1 MPYRPIFYSRQPE
14 LRAVWRAKKQ
24 NMAFRYAEPGAL
36 GDLGAA
42 TVALLVWYYVALFT
56 QSYAKIALV
65 QRQRRASF
73 GLLSYRTCHY
83 TDPAV
88 ARLKYGVP
96 HDSPI
101 ALTAYR
107 TAGNLSEQLV
117 PFLAS
122 AWLRALLVPGAA
134 ASSGRLCYAYLV
146 SRMVYP
152 FAFYAGHPLLQ
163 LSTQPGYLVVWG
175 QLADVYMF
183 HAGDPPTWW
192 SAARTEVAIFTLGV
206 ACEVLILGQWAAARL
221 SKGDASKDQSDA
233 SMQPP
238 SPPGRSRRKA
248 QWNRRDAPSRSPS
261 RHETDC
267 ALRRSTVASPSVVRR
282 HT

>member
-1 MPYRPIFYSRQPE
+1 MSE
-14 LRAVWRAKKQ
+14 LAPQQAREDRMRTLVNRCDVHNFSHAGFTGVSKFGGE
-24 NMAFRYAEPGAL
+24 MAFLEFAEPGAL
-36 GDLGAA
+36 GDLARA

-65 QRQRRASF
+65 QQQRQEQF
-73 GLLSYRTCHY
+73 GLLSYRSVNY

-101 ALTAYR
+101 ALTADR

-163 LSTQPGYLVVWG
+163 LSTQPGYLIVWG

-192 SAARTEVAIFTLGV
+192 SAARTEVAITP
-206 ACEVLILGQWAAARL
+206 RRP
-221 SKGDASKDQSDA
+221 SDDHDSFQA
-233 SMQPP
+233 
-238 SPPGRSRRKA
+238 
-248 QWNRRDAPSRSPS
+248 
-261 RHETDC
+261 
-267 ALRRSTVASPSVVRR
+267 
-282 HT
+282 

>member
-1 MPYRPIFYSRQPE
+1 
-14 LRAVWRAKKQ
+14 
-24 NMAFRYAEPGAL
+24 MAFEYAEPGAL
-36 GDLGAA
+36 GDLARA
-42 TVALLVWYYVALFT
+42 TVALLVWFYVALFT

-65 QRQRRASF
+65 QRQRQEQF
-73 GLLSYRTCHY
+73 GMLSYRMVHY
-83 TDPAV
+83 TDPDV

-101 ALTAYR
+101 ALTADR

-134 ASSGRLCYAYLV
+134 ASSSRLCYAYLV

-163 LSTQPGYLVVWG
+163 LSTQPGYLIVWG
-175 QLADVYMF
+175 QLADVACY
-183 HAGDPPTWW
+183 AGDPPTWYFRVKPPASARRPHSWGPMPAADVVGCIIVARSRVQICLFEGRW
-192 SAARTEVAIFTLGV
+192 SPARTEVAIFTLGM
-206 ACEVLILGQWAAARL
+206 ACEVLLFGQWAAARL

-233 SMQPP
+233 ITQPQT
-238 SPPGRSRRKA
+238 SRGRSRRKT
-248 QWNRRDAPSRSPS
+248 QGNRGVAPSRSTS
-261 RHETDC
+261 
-267 ALRRSTVASPSVVRR
+267 
-282 HT
+282 

>member
-1 MPYRPIFYSRQPE
+1 MKSSQVKSSQVKSSQVSQVPQETTNPNREGTLYTLHTVSLLTCRTCGCGEYP
-14 LRAVWRAKKQ
+14 VTCT
-24 NMAFRYAEPGAL
+24 NMAFQFAEPGAL

-73 GLLSYRTCHY
+73 GLLSYRTCTY

-101 ALTAYR
+101 ALTADR

-152 FAFYAGHPLLQ
+152 VPDCVGTARRPVYVSRRGSAN
-163 LSTQPGYLVVWG
+163 LVVCR
-175 QLADVYMF
+175 A
-183 HAGDPPTWW
+183 H
-192 SAARTEVAIFTLGV
+192 
-206 ACEVLILGQWAAARL
+206 
-221 SKGDASKDQSDA
+221 
-233 SMQPP
+233 
-238 SPPGRSRRKA
+238 
-248 QWNRRDAPSRSPS
+248 
-261 RHETDC
+261 
-267 ALRRSTVASPSVVRR
+267 
-282 HT
+282 